1 MKKDTSLLQLSARR
15 PRKHFSHRFLNLRPS
30 TAAYLL
36 VDEHGQVQ
44 YFGYTSAMQMV
55 PTLLP
60 ALSDE
65 CSVAT
70 GPTSDTA
77 ESLADSVEFQAHLV
91 DLYFTYQ
98 NPALPMVQKDVFMQ
112 EWSKGKRTRHFSK
125 FLLYSIL
132 ARSVRLSDWPD
143 ASSTLPVYRLRA
155 RSEILDELEDPL
167 VATIQA
173 LCIYGNFLASTGDE
187 RGCWL
192 YPGTR
197 PRTPCLS
204 LLSS

>member
-1 MKKDTSLLQLSARR
+1 MNKDTSLLQPSAPR
-15 PRKHFSHRFLNLRPS
+15 PRRNFGHRFLNLRPPA
-30 TAAYLL
+30 AAYLC
-36 VDEHGQVQ
+36 VDEHGQLR

-55 PTLLP
+55 PTLQPTLP
-60 ALSDE
+60 DE
-65 CSVAT
+65 SSVAT
-70 GPTSDTA
+70 SPASDTA
-77 ESLADSVEFQAHLV
+77 ETLADSAEFQAHLV

-98 NPALPMVQKDVFMQ
+98 NPALPIVQKDIFMQ

-143 ASSTLPVYRLRA
+143 ALSVMPVYRLRA

-173 LCIYGNFLASTGDE
+173 LCIYGNFLASVGDE

-197 PRTPCLS
+197 PKTLYVAP
-204 LLSS
+204 